1 MFKAERHQISGSNTA
16 AVVAVAAAAAPATPA
31 ALPGRTFWPHMTRA
45 TLLLLAGWVQHNW
58 NSDDVLEQ

>member
-16 AVVAVAAAAAPATPA
+16 AVVAVAAAATPA

-45 TLLLLAGWVQHNW
+45 TLLLLAG
-58 NSDDVLEQ
+58 

>member
-1 MFKAERHQISGSNTA
+1 MFQAERHQISGSNTA
-16 AVVAVAAAAAPATPA
+16 AAVAVAATPA

-45 TLLLLAGWVQHNW
+45 TLLLLAGRVQHNW

>member
-16 AVVAVAAAAAPATPA
+16 AVVAVAAAPAAATPA

-45 TLLLLAGWVQHNW
+45 TLLLLAG
-58 NSDDVLEQ
+58 

>member
-16 AVVAVAAAAAPATPA
+16 AVVAVAAAAATPA

-45 TLLLLAGWVQHNW
+45 TLLLLAG
-58 NSDDVLEQ
+58 

>member
-16 AVVAVAAAAAPATPA
+16 AVVAVAAAAAAAATPA

-45 TLLLLAGWVQHNW
+45 TLLLLAG
-58 NSDDVLEQ
+58 